1 MLVGFIHRVM
11 NIGNMSIAGETI
23 DYGPCAFMD
32 SYHRDTVCSSIDAMG
47 RYAYGRQPR
56 MAQWNLARF
65 AETLLPHFPEGIDKA
80 AALAPEAIN
89 DFIPRFEVALTDG
102 LRGKL
107 GLLRSEPG
115 DLDLPK
121 NLLARRVGFTL
132 TFWRLCDA
140 AGDEEDGCA
149 ARSLFADPHAFDGW
163 EVRWRARLTNE
174 GRDPA
179 KRQAAMRCAK
189 PVFILRDHLVEEAI
203 VAAQRDGD
211 YGPFAALLR
220 VLAAPCKYRSSL
232 EVYAA
237 PPRPDQIVHEAF
249 CGT

>member
-11 NIGNMSIAGETI
+11 NIDNMSIAGETI

-32 SYHRDTVCSSIDAMG
+32 SYHRDTVWGSIDAMG

-107 GLLRSEPG
+107 GLSRSEPG

-121 NLLARRVGFTL
+121 DLLARRVGFAL

-149 ARSLFADPHAFDGW
+149 ARVYSLIHT
-163 EVRWRARLTNE
+163 RLTDGRCAGGRGLQTRE
-174 GRDPA
+174 GIPLNGKPLCVVPSPFLFCVTISLR
-179 KRQAAMRCAK
+179 KRLWPHSAMR
-189 PVFILRDHLVEEAI
+189 IT
-203 VAAQRDGD
+203 
-211 YGPFAALLR
+211 GPSRLF
-220 VLAAPCKYRSSL
+220 
-232 EVYAA
+232 
-237 PPRPDQIVHEAF
+237 
-249 CGT
+249 